1 MLIQIET
8 ENLIKEKITP
18 NDYIILKLLFE
29 NQYSTLQKLF
39 PVTSTLTDNL
49 KILEYESYLKMTVDE
64 LDWTKIST
72 QIFLRQKTIDLFIV
86 KKSAFLTWWN
96 MYPTK
101 VGIGNNVRVLKT
113 FDADTNLGRKCKQK
127 FDRITNN
134 DPIKED
140 QLIKGLEIELEIKKK
155 SNSMQYMQLVD
166 VWLNQETYQKYIHL
180 IDQPIENDNERTDA
194 V

>member
-134 DPIKED
+134 DPIKEN

>member
-39 PVTSTLTDNL
+39 PITSTLIDNL

-86 KKSAFLTWWN
+86 KQSAFLTWWN

-127 FDRITNN
+127 FDRITGN

-180 IDQPIENDNERTDA
+180 IDQPIEDTNERTDA

>member
-134 DPIKED
+134 DPIKEN

-180 IDQPIENDNERTDA
+180 IDQPIENDNERIDA

>member
-39 PVTSTLTDNL
+39 PVTSTLTNNL

-101 VGIGNNVRVLKT
+101 VGIGNNIRVLKT

-134 DPIKED
+134 DPIKEN

-180 IDQPIENDNERTDA
+180 IDQPIENDNERIDA